1 MTQEDQYV
9 CEILAHSM
17 AISKLS
23 TLSELDSAATNT
35 EIFELT
41 EAEDLSALTQEFSDQ
56 LTRQARK
63 FFSGKSLK
71 IRLARSLLPLSI
83 KMNSI

>member
-41 EAEDLSALTQEFSDQ
+41 EAEDLSFN
-56 LTRQARK
+56 ARV
-63 FFSGKSLK
+63 F
-71 IRLARSLLPLSI
+71 RSI
-83 KMNSI
+83 N